1 MLGLS
6 AGIFYV
12 PKLIWNLNEKGLMK
26 DMCEEI
32 NAEGKAVEGHNMK
45 RRTVDD
51 GKTVK
56 RLEQLLK
63 HHLRGDWHR
72 QYVIRMVSCESLNL
86 VSTAVVWC
94 LTNRFLE
101 YRFETYGGDIYKF
114 WNDLMTIGTIEPIN
128 NIEKYGPHDAVFPKV
143 TKCDFHTFGY
153 SGTQQR
159 HDALCVLML
168 NVINEKVYIVL
179 WYWYIL
185 AFVLGAVMI
194 IKRLLLLIPDIFM

>member
-1 MLGLS
+1 
-6 AGIFYV
+6 
-12 PKLIWNLNEKGLMK
+12 MK

-101 YRFETYGGDIYKF
+101 YRFETYGG
-114 WNDLMTIGTIEPIN
+114 
-128 NIEKYGPHDAVFPKV
+128 
-143 TKCDFHTFGY
+143 
-153 SGTQQR
+153 
-159 HDALCVLML
+159 
-168 NVINEKVYIVL
+168 
-179 WYWYIL
+179 
-185 AFVLGAVMI
+185 
-194 IKRLLLLIPDIFM
+194 

>member
-63 HHLRGDWHR
+63 
-72 QYVIRMVSCESLNL
+72 QSK
-86 VSTAVVWC
+86 
-94 LTNRFLE
+94 FLE
-101 YRFETYGGDIYKF
+101 
-114 WNDLMTIGTIEPIN
+114 TIIFSANSIDG
-128 NIEKYGPHDAVFPKV
+128 
-143 TKCDFHTFGY
+143 
-153 SGTQQR
+153 
-159 HDALCVLML
+159 
-168 NVINEKVYIVL
+168 NV
-179 WYWYIL
+179 
-185 AFVLGAVMI
+185 
-194 IKRLLLLIPDIFM
+194 